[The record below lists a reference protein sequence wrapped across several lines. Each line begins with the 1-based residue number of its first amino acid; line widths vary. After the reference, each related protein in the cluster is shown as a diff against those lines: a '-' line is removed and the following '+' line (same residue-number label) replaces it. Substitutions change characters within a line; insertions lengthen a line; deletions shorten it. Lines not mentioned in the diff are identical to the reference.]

1 MSVFEKIEIS
11 LDNACDKISHKIS
24 NIDWNKIGNS
34 IKSCFVNIFDI
45 VELCRKPNVHQT
57 NVNNLEKSIS
67 LQEIVIDDMKNNN
80 QNDVKLNKQTEKTIQ
95 EPIEEKT
102 QESIEEPIEELIE
115 ELIEDLNEEP
125 FEEIKEENKEEI
137 KEEIKEENKEEIK
150 EPEINP
156 QENEL
161 RQRKV
166 RSDDEWDFVE
176 EHPTEVSTTSELP

>member
-45 VELCRKPNVHQT
+45 VELCRKPNVHQN

-125 FEEIKEENKEEI
+125 FEEIKEE
-137 KEEIKEENKEEIK
+137 IKEENKE
-150 EPEINP
+150 PVINS